1 MRRRRLLR
9 RAPIVLVALLLA
21 LAGAFVA
28 LRDSSTFAVER
39 VTVRGASGP
48 DAPKVEDALRRTAL
62 EMTTLNAD
70 GDRLRKAVDAFP
82 TVQGVELDRDLPN
95 GMTVT
100 VLEDRPVAVVETG
113 GRRVPLAADGRLLR
127 GATPPED
134 VPTLEIEGT
143 PPGSRIKDPK
153 GRRLVALVAA
163 APSALRRRAL
173 HASLTDKGLTLEMDR
188 GPELIFG
195 TPEDL
200 QGKWKAVARVLADPT
215 AEGATYVDV
224 RVPERAV
231 AGGLAPL
238 VEPESAPETV
248 PETAPEIVPEQA
260 PVVPGTA
267 ATPAPS
273 TSTGA

>member
-1 MRRRRLLR
+1 MRRRRVLR
-9 RAPIVLVALLLA
+9 RAPIAVAALLLA
-21 LAGAFVA
+21 LAGAYVA
-28 LRDSSTFAVER
+28 LRDSSTFAVEH

-48 DAPKVEDALRRTAL
+48 DAPKVEAALRRTAM

-70 GDRLRKAVDAFP
+70 GDRLLKSVDAFP
-82 TVQGVELDRDLPN
+82 TVQGVELDRDLPH
-95 GMTVT
+95 GMTVI
-100 VLEDRPVAVVETG
+100 VLERRPVAVIETG

-134 VPTLEIEGT
+134 LPTLAIQGA
-143 PPGSRIKDPK
+143 PGGRIDDPR
-153 GRRLVALVAA
+153 GRRLVELVAA

-173 HASLTDKGLTLEMDR
+173 RASLGDKGLTLTMDQ
-188 GPELIFG
+188 GPDLFFG

-200 QGKWKAVARVLADPT
+200 PGEWKAVARVLADPT

-238 VEPESAPETV
+238 VEPDAPE
-248 PETAPEIVPEQA
+248 EEAPIVPDPALEPA
-260 PVVPGTA
+260 PVVPDTA
-267 ATPAPS
+267 ATPDPS